1 MDQEESDY
9 NGDEDSMVINVN
21 EESEKETGKP
31 YTSKDSPMDGNSR
44 WWSAQGH
51 QWQTSQNEVEI
62 TRIMT
67 RETLQ
72 VWRMVENENMLILT
86 EYL

>member
-1 MDQEESDY
+1 MGTRTAKRKTYAKPVQLVDQEESDY

-44 WWSAQGH
+44 
-51 QWQTSQNEVEI
+51 
-62 TRIMT
+62 
-67 RETLQ
+67 
-72 VWRMVENENMLILT
+72 
-86 EYL
+86 